1 MNLIAATTTTTENS
15 TKTRDLF
22 LGIFFD
28 LIGILTYTIPLFGEF
43 ADVVWAPISGL
54 LMIWMYKGNL
64 GKISGVFATLEE
76 LLPGTDFIPTFTLTW
91 IYKYIICNNNK

>member
-1 MNLIAATTTTTENS
+1 MNNKVEIYQVED

-28 LIGILTYTIPLFGEF
+28 LIGMLTYIVPFLGEF
-43 ADVVWAPISGL
+43 ADFIWAPISGL

-64 GKISGVFATLEE
+64 GKISGIFSTIEE
-76 LLPGTDFIPTFTLTW
+76 LLPGADFIPTFTLTW
-91 IYKYIICNNNK
+91 IYKYVICKPKQ